1 LESITGFGK
10 MSGAI
15 VLQFPVMP
23 SLRFAVLL
31 GLLHLLAASV
41 VVATVIAL
49 PVKLLM
55 LLLTVLSLAYYLLRD
70 VLLLLPVSWL
80 WISLSQHE
88 VSVVTRKGAGFQGQ
102 VAARTVVSPYFV
114 VLRVLPQ
121 GCHRPVF
128 RVFFPDSMRPGAFRE
143 LCVHLKFA

>member
-1 LESITGFGK
+1 

-15 VLQFPVMP
+15 VLQFPVRP

-49 PVKLLM
+49 PAKLLM
-55 LLLTVLSLAYYLLRD
+55 LLLTALSLAYYLLRD
-70 VLLLLPVSWL
+70 VLLLLPVSWHQ
-80 WISLSQHE
+80 ISLSQHE
-88 VSVVTRKGAGFQGQ
+88 VSVVTRNGSGFPGR
-102 VAARTVVSPYFV
+102 VAPWTLVSPYFV

-121 GCHRPVF
+121 GRHRPVF